1 MHANCARIKRS
12 LHTCTYVQIR
22 AHKRYV
28 SQTHLYIWPY
38 ACVHHK
44 SLQAHNIVCMHKQ
57 PQAPVYMCMYS
68 YTSTTMSKNIHNH
81 TDLHTYTYMH
91 AYVRAKH
98 TQTFTST
105 YIQTHPHTHVYLCQ
119 TPHVVACKYVAE
131 CVHLTD
137 NAESKGVHF
146 TYA

>member
-1 MHANCARIKRS
+1 MHIQTDTALRPKHAKTQNIHEQVHAYKNCARIKRS
-12 LHTCTYVQIR
+12 LHTCTYEQIS
-22 AHKRYV
+22 AHK
-28 SQTHLYIWPY
+28 I
-38 ACVHHK
+38 
-44 SLQAHNIVCMHKQ
+44 CMHKQ

-68 YTSTTMSKNIHNH
+68 YTSTTMSKNIHERI
-81 TDLHTYTYMH
+81 DLHTYTYMH

-105 YIQTHPHTHVYLCQ
+105 YIQTHPHTHEYLCQ